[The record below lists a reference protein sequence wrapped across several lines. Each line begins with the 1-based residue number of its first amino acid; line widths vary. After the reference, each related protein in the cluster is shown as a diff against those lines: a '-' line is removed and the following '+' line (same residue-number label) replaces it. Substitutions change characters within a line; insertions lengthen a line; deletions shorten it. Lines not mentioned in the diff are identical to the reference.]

1 MYIYCNV
8 DIENINKEREDNLS
22 KYELKMQ
29 TIFQYEVQEIEE
41 KGLIE
46 KESQKCKDIYFLRA
60 QNNRRKI
67 KLIKNVKKF

>member
-29 TIFQYEVQEIEE
+29 TIF
-41 KGLIE
+41 
-46 KESQKCKDIYFLRA
+46 
-60 QNNRRKI
+60 
-67 KLIKNVKKF
+67 